1 MDIRRFFFIGFLALW
16 ITTGQAQKYVG
27 GDLSMLT
34 RYEEAGSKYYD
45 HGGNAI
51 TNMLTFL
58 KDEGWNALRVRLFVD
73 PRNATGT
80 EKGEGVCQDLDYVK
94 ALGKRIKEAGFSFLL
109 DFHYSDTWADPSK
122 QWTPS
127 DWLAL
132 SETELYAKI
141 YDYTKASLQTL
152 KDHGAAPDLIQIGN
166 EISYGMLWG
175 ARDATTYRCY
185 TNSTANWNRFA
196 TLLRNAGRACREV
209 CPDAR
214 IIIHTERV
222 ADTGVLKGFY
232 DNMARRQ
239 VDYDIIGISY
249 YPYYHG
255 KLEQLEIALN
265 TLENSFDKDIMVVE
279 AGYPAHWQVPGTT
292 IDYSATYPY
301 SDTGQKAFT
310 DALVAKLNSHGKV
323 KGLFW
328 WWPEA
333 NEYGHT
339 GPQVTTNWYNATL
352 FDNNTGRA
360 YSALS
365 SLRGFLVTTGIN
377 AIRADGKEENAR
389 WYNLAGLEIKVPG
402 MKNVYIHRGKKVMYN
417 YTK

>member
-1 MDIRRFFFIGFLALW
+1 MDIRRFFLIGFLALW
-16 ITTGQAQKYVG
+16 GITGYAQKYVG

-34 RYEEAGSKYYD
+34 KYEEAGSQYYD
-45 HGGNAI
+45 HDGKAI
-51 TNMLTFL
+51 ADMLTFL
-58 KDEGWNALRVRLFVD
+58 KEEGWNALRVRLFVNPD
-73 PRNATGT
+73 NATTT
-80 EKGEGVCQDLDYVK
+80 EKGEGVCQNLEYVK
-94 ALGKRIKEAGFSFLL
+94 ALGKRIKDAGFSFLL

-185 TNSTANWNRFA
+185 TNSTANWDRFA

-279 AGYPAHWQVPGTT
+279 AGYPAHWAVNGTS

-301 SDTGQKAFT
+301 SDAGQRAFT
-310 DALVAKLNSHGKV
+310 TDLITKLNGHAKV
-323 KGLFW
+323 KGLLW

-339 GPQVTTNWYNATL
+339 GPQVTTSWYNATL
-352 FDNNTGRA
+352 FDNETGRA

-365 SLRGFLVTTGIN
+365 SLRDFLVSTDIN
-377 AIRADGKEENAR
+377 TIKNDQKKENAR
-389 WYNLAGLEIKVPG
+389 WYNLMGQKIKVPV
-402 MKNVYIHRGKKVMYN
+402 MKNVYIHRGKKVVYN

>member
-185 TNSTANWNRFA
+185 TNSTANWDRFA

-310 DALVAKLNSHGKV
+310 DAPS
-323 KGLFW
+323 
-328 WWPEA
+328 PSS
-333 NEYGHT
+333 T
-339 GPQVTTNWYNATL
+339 AT
-352 FDNNTGRA
+352 
-360 YSALS
+360 
-365 SLRGFLVTTGIN
+365 
-377 AIRADGKEENAR
+377 AR
-389 WYNLAGLEIKVPG
+389 
-402 MKNVYIHRGKKVMYN
+402 
-417 YTK
+417 